1 MRLTA
6 IFMCVLLVLGAAYA
20 QSDRGTITGT
30 VVDPAGARIPNA
42 SIEAKNMNTGAL
54 FQTTTSETG
63 NYTLGQLPVGSYQLS
78 VSAPGFKQFVRM
90 GLTVSVA
97 QTLRIDVSLEVGS
110 ISETITVS
118 EEAPLLKTESG
129 ELSQVVT
136 SNRMNDL
143 PIINISQF
151 GIRNTYAAI
160 NLLPG
165 AGELNPGSW
174 MGSLRVN
181 GIPAGTQSIRIIGQ
195 DATETAWSAAYNMAM
210 PGLDSIE
217 ETAIQTS
224 NYSAEFG
231 QAGGAV
237 FNMTMRSGTN

>member
-1 MRLTA
+1 MRLTS
-6 IFMCVLLVLGAAYA
+6 IFMCVLLVLGVAYA

-63 NYTLGQLPVGSYQLS
+63 NYTLAQLPVGSYQLS

-97 QTLRIDVSLEVGS
+97 QTLRIDISLEVGS

-143 PIINISQF
+143 PMINISQF

-174 MGSLRVN
+174 RFPTLAIAGRG
-181 GIPAGTQSIRIIGQ
+181 GILTACLPIP
-195 DATETAWSAAYNMAM
+195 TESR
-210 PGLDSIE
+210 PQL
-217 ETAIQTS
+217 
-224 NYSAEFG
+224 
-231 QAGGAV
+231 
-237 FNMTMRSGTN
+237 